1 MLSPDFLEMLR
12 CPMDPRRQARLA
24 QEENRLV
31 CLRCGLRFSIRDGLP
46 NLVVNEAELPVG
58 CTSQAELPC
67 QRETAPTGQ
76 S

>member
-46 NLVVNEAELPVG
+46 NLVVNEAELPPG
-58 CTSQAELPC
+58 CASRDQLAC
-67 QRETAPTGQ
+67 QREAPPATPP
-76 S
+76 